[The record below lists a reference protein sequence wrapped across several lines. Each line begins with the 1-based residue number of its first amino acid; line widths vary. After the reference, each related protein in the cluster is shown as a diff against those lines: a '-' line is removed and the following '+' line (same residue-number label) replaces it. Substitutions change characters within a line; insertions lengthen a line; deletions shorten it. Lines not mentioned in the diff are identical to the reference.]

1 MGCGPSKEASNNVVI
16 GNHHGHHVATHDEP
30 MTTAEIESRID
41 AIEHT
46 KSATFG
52 GISVRYAYLSQRG
65 YYPDGTCITSTP
77 YQRSTVLYV

>member
-1 MGCGPSKEASNNVVI
+1 MGCCGPSKEASNNVVI
-16 GNHHGHHVATHDEP
+16 GNHHVAKHDEP

-65 YYPDGTCITSTP
+65 YYPDGMYARSS
-77 YQRSTVLYV
+77 RWLLSTVLYV